1 MSNHRHDHSL
11 PSDADSRYL
20 VAALTLLAALM
31 ITEII
36 TAVISGS
43 LALLSDAG
51 HMLSDIGAIA
61 IALWAARLT
70 RRRPQGSWTWGW
82 KRAEIMSAAVNGVTL
97 LVVAIL
103 VGIEAVRRLVT
114 PPAVGGGLVM
124 VIAAVGVVVNVAVA
138 WLVARANRRSLNVEG
153 AYQHILTDLFGFI
166 GTLVAGLVIVM
177 TGWTR
182 ADAIASLIICGLMLR
197 AAWSLLSQTGRILME
212 VAPASLDLDEVR
224 HHLMD
229 LDHVRSVHDLHAWTV
244 SSDLP
249 ALSAHIVVED
259 SCFADGHAPIL
270 LAQIQQCLS
279 GHFDLDHSTLQLEP
293 PRYAGTENQT
303 M

>member
-1 MSNHRHDHSL
+1 
-11 PSDADSRYL
+11 
-20 VAALTLLAALM
+20 
-31 ITEII
+31 
-36 TAVISGS
+36 
-43 LALLSDAG
+43 
-51 HMLSDIGAIA
+51 
-61 IALWAARLT
+61 
-70 RRRPQGSWTWGW
+70 
-82 KRAEIMSAAVNGVTL
+82 
-97 LVVAIL
+97 
-103 VGIEAVRRLVT
+103 
-114 PPAVGGGLVM
+114 
-124 VIAAVGVVVNVAVA
+124 
-138 WLVARANRRSLNVEG
+138 
-153 AYQHILTDLFGFI
+153 
-166 GTLVAGLVIVM
+166 
-177 TGWTR
+177 
-182 ADAIASLIICGLMLR
+182 MLR

>member
-1 MSNHRHDHSL
+1 
-11 PSDADSRYL
+11 
-20 VAALTLLAALM
+20 
-31 ITEII
+31 
-36 TAVISGS
+36 
-43 LALLSDAG
+43 
-51 HMLSDIGAIA
+51 
-61 IALWAARLT
+61 
-70 RRRPQGSWTWGW
+70 
-82 KRAEIMSAAVNGVTL
+82 
-97 LVVAIL
+97 
-103 VGIEAVRRLVT
+103 
-114 PPAVGGGLVM
+114 
-124 VIAAVGVVVNVAVA
+124 
-138 WLVARANRRSLNVEG
+138 
-153 AYQHILTDLFGFI
+153 
-166 GTLVAGLVIVM
+166 
-177 TGWTR
+177 
-182 ADAIASLIICGLMLR
+182 MLR

-293 PRYAGTENQT
+293 PRHAGTENQT

>member
-1 MSNHRHDHSL
+1 
-11 PSDADSRYL
+11 
-20 VAALTLLAALM
+20 M

-114 PPAVGGGLVM
+114 PPAVGGPGHCHSRPHPDRPICPNRPVPTPHHPIPPLGTQPVQRRPHRPSHRPLTISEAPLTRRQSGS
-124 VIAAVGVVVNVAVA
+124 VFEPVTNTRPSTALRPSFLTKTDQWEAFFPQNRTSAG
-138 WLVARANRRSLNVEG
+138 ARDPSPVK
-153 AYQHILTDLFGFI
+153 
-166 GTLVAGLVIVM
+166 
-177 TGWTR
+177 
-182 ADAIASLIICGLMLR
+182 
-197 AAWSLLSQTGRILME
+197 
-212 VAPASLDLDEVR
+212 AP
-224 HHLMD
+224 
-229 LDHVRSVHDLHAWTV
+229 
-244 SSDLP
+244 
-249 ALSAHIVVED
+249 
-259 SCFADGHAPIL
+259 
-270 LAQIQQCLS
+270 
-279 GHFDLDHSTLQLEP
+279 
-293 PRYAGTENQT
+293 
-303 M
+303 

>member
-1 MSNHRHDHSL
+1 
-11 PSDADSRYL
+11 
-20 VAALTLLAALM
+20 M

-124 VIAAVGVVVNVAVA
+124 VIAAVASTSRLLGWWHEPIAVVSTSKVPTNIF
-138 WLVARANRRSLNVEG
+138 SLTYSG
-153 AYQHILTDLFGFI
+153 SSAP
-166 GTLVAGLVIVM
+166 
-177 TGWTR
+177 WWR
-182 ADAIASLIICGLMLR
+182 
-197 AAWSLLSQTGRILME
+197 AWSL
-212 VAPASLDLDEVR
+212 
-224 HHLMD
+224 
-229 LDHVRSVHDLHAWTV
+229 
-244 SSDLP
+244 
-249 ALSAHIVVED
+249 
-259 SCFADGHAPIL
+259 
-270 LAQIQQCLS
+270 
-279 GHFDLDHSTLQLEP
+279 
-293 PRYAGTENQT
+293 
-303 M
+303 